1 MFETSKDVLLL
12 TIAGSVALFTIFAC
26 WGIYYVIVMLKN
38 VSKMTVSVR
47 EKLETF
53 DKILKLIKEKLEK
66 GSSHMAMVT
75 DSLIK
80 LVGFVMEKQ
89 GRNAASK
96 KRKK

>member
-1 MFETSKDVLLL
+1 
-12 TIAGSVALFTIFAC
+12 
-26 WGIYYVIVMLKN
+26 MLKN